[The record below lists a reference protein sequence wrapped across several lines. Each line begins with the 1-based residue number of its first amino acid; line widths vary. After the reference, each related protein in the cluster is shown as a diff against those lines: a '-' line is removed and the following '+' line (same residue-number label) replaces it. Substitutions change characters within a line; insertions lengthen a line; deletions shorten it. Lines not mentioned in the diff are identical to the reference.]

1 MVNKIKQYPI
11 VLIFFIFLIGFS
23 VFDAWYPKR
32 PFSELENRTL
42 QQYPTISLSG
52 VLDNSWM
59 VKYEAYVKDQF
70 ALRDNWIELKSLSE
84 TASLKTENN
93 DILFGK
99 DNYLFKKTL
108 AVNSR
113 FDTNLG
119 ALERFTQ
126 RHAGQVDVMI
136 VPSASTVLTS
146 LLPAYASIANENEYL
161 DKIFSTVGSTANVY
175 DMREVLS
182 QHSGEYI
189 YYRTDHHWT
198 ALGAFYAYEQYASA
212 NGKPVFD
219 RGASEAVE
227 VPDFYG
233 TSYSSARR
241 IGAIADTITYYN
253 LSNVMTVFNTQTD
266 GSVTQETG
274 TLYDTEKFATRDKY
288 AAFLRGNN
296 GYSEVQGNGEGSIL
310 VVKDSYA
317 NSFIPYLT
325 ADYAKIGV
333 VDFRANL
340 TKIDKIMQD
349 GGYDKVLFLYSFD
362 GFSSD
367 TYFGSKIASE

>member
-59 VKYEAYVKDQF
+59 LKYEAYVKDQF

-126 RHAGQVDVMI
+126 RYAGQVDVMI
-136 VPSASTVLTS
+136 LPSASTVLTS
-146 LLPAYASIANENEYL
+146 LLPAYAPIANENEYL

-219 RGASEAVE
+219 RSAIEAVE

-253 LSNVMTVFNTQTD
+253 LSNLMTVFNTQTD